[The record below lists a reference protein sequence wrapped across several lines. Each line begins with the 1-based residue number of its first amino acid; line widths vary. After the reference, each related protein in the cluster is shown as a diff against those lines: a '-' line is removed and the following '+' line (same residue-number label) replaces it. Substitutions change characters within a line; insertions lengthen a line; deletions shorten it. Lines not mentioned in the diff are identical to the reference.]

1 MIDSL
6 SFGTFL
12 STGSQSAS
20 TAKRARRSITRR
32 RKVPA
37 DMTIAIPD
45 GSTPVESITFTKETQ
60 L

>member
-6 SFGTFL
+6 SSETFL
-12 STGSQSAS
+12 STGSHPH
-20 TAKRARRSITRR
+20 RPRNGFVARSLIA
-32 RKVPA
+32 RKSPA